1 MGVSTASNKHL
12 ALFMFTRQSCLWIQC
27 KSRTYLINTFLL
39 CNFPKQNIK
48 LMSACRS
55 GLWDHRP
62 RVAGGV
68 LQVAGGAFRRKKNK
82 IFFNSMRKLMVT
94 IFVTQV
100 VPGQCDYTTVQADQF
115 IVSIHNTQ
123 VRAVLGTM
131 GQLNCDTI
139 NWLHFSWF
147 YYLSLLIG
155 VKSSRSRKHNLLKIV
170 K

>member
-1 MGVSTASNKHL
+1 MGVSTASNRHL

-48 LMSACRS
+48 LMSVCWS

-68 LQVAGGAFRRKKNK
+68 LQVAGGAFRKK
-82 IFFNSMRKLMVT
+82 IFVKYKNICNTGGAGPVWLHHGTVGPVHRQY
-94 IFVTQV
+94 TQH
-100 VPGQCDYTTVQADQF
+100 PGQT
-115 IVSIHNTQ
+115 
-123 VRAVLGTM
+123 RAWYNGK
-131 GQLNCDTI
+131 LNCDTI

-155 VKSSRSRKHNLLKIV
+155 VKSSRSGKHNLLKIV